1 MKSLKNI
8 IFQLFL
14 LFVYVSISLQS
25 NAQYPAYISLENE
38 NILSSKH
45 TYDLFLDKKGFVW
58 IGHDKGIT
66 KYSGYNSKY
75 YTNSKMNSFELS
87 NIIEDDNGIIWCSNF
102 VGQVFYI
109 KNDSLNL
116 LNPQSK
122 YSFFSKSGL
131 TYGNKNIYFVENN
144 ELNEVDINT
153 YKITKIPF
161 FKYLTI
167 NSYSY
172 NPKLGLLLCTKNG
185 IYTYK
190 NNKISL
196 LSKCSDAHKSISI
209 RCIDN
214 KILGIDF
221 NKRTVYQL
229 KNNKWEY
236 FLSSQKS
243 LADITTINKI
253 DNKIYC
259 NTYNGIIIKD
269 LITNKEEHFFKDYSF
284 SDELIDKQGNL
295 WVSTL
300 NSGVFIIPER
310 NNIKQFLQ
318 RIDNITSICLI
329 NEKNI
334 IALGTKNG
342 KIYLLNKS
350 TLEVIKQINLT
361 EIKNVENIYYN
372 PKTNELNVSTLNH
385 TVINLDNY
393 SLKNIPQIH
402 NAKSIIEYKNQY
414 VFVNSNTLSVVNTNG
429 SEIERAMA
437 NWPFTMEEQQSKK
450 RIDLL
455 SNERFFKIQYF
466 SKRKLFIASS
476 INNIYWLSNKKVGT
490 IKYNGNPISAKHLLT
505 YNDTIFAS
513 QTNKGL
519 YIISDTN
526 KVTLMNNEPFKSIN
540 NFCVSGNNLILNT
553 NFGLYSFNL
562 KSKQI
567 SNLSNNINY
576 PTLYF
581 DLIEGDSNHIYA
593 TDLNTIVKL
602 GNKIPH
608 NKAYKT
614 PLYINKILV
623 NNLPKPDLLN
633 LNYLENN
640 ITIFFDIIN
649 YKLPKEIL
657 IKYRLNYD
665 DTWKIV
671 RANQGFINFSL
682 LSGQNYNIEIQLA
695 NTEGANSTIIKIR
708 IAPPYYKTW
717 WFIMLIILFGAGLT
731 LLIMFIRIKSLNY
744 KNKLIIEKVML
755 EKDLRQSVLTSIR
768 TQMNPHFIFNALNTI
783 HSFIYTN
790 DKKNASD
797 YLVKFSDLTR
807 LVLEMSEKEAV
818 TLKEEI
824 KALELYL
831 SLENVRLNEMLDYNF
846 IIDSSIV
853 KDYIRIP
860 PMIIQPYVENA
871 VKHGLLHKKGEKKL
885 FIYFTLNKHLITIT
899 IEDNGIGRAKSKEI
913 NLIKAKSH
921 KSFSTN
927 ANKKR
932 IEILNQSQEGKK
944 TGVDIVDLFDEN
956 KMPNGTR
963 VIIEI
968 PIVV

>member
-1 MKSLKNI
+1 MKSPKI
-8 IFQLFL
+8 IFYHLHFL
-14 LFVYVSISLQS
+14 SFLTFFSFQAI
-25 NAQYPAYISLENE
+25 AQYPAYISLENE
-38 NILSSKH
+38 NILPSKQ

-75 YTNSKMNSFELS
+75 YSHPKMNSFELS
-87 NIIEDDNGIIWCSNF
+87 NILEDDNGIIWCSNF
-102 VGQVFYI
+102 IGQIFYV

-116 LNPQSK
+116 LNDKPN
-122 YSFFSKSGL
+122 YNFFGKSGL
-131 TYGNKNIYFVENN
+131 TYGNKHIYFVENN
-144 ELNEVDINT
+144 ELNEVDINN
-153 YKITKIPF
+153 YIITKIPF
-161 FKYLTI
+161 YKDLKIY
-167 NSYSY
+167 SYSF
-172 NPKLGLLLCTKNG
+172 NPKLGLLLYTKNG
-185 IYTYK
+185 IYVYK
-190 NNKISL
+190 NKIFSL
-196 LSKCSDAHKSISI
+196 VSKCYDAQKSIYLK
-209 RCIDN
+209 CIDD
-214 KILGIDF
+214 KILGVDI

-229 KNNKWEY
+229 KNNRWQY
-236 FLSSQKS
+236 FLTSKNSS
-243 LADITTINKI
+243 ADITTINKI
-253 DNKIYC
+253 NNKIYC
-259 NTYNGIIIKD
+259 NTYNGIVIQD
-269 LITNKEEHFFKDYSF
+269 LKTNRTELFFKDYSF
-284 SDELIDKQGNL
+284 SDEIIDNQGNL

-300 NSGVFIIPER
+300 TSGVFIIPESK
-310 NNIKQFLQ
+310 NIKQFLE
-318 RIDNITSICLI
+318 RVDNITSICLI
-329 NEKNI
+329 NEKNM

-350 TLEVIKQINLT
+350 TLKIIKQINLT

-393 SLKNIPQIH
+393 SLKTIPQIH
-402 NAKSIIEYKNQY
+402 NAKSIIEYNNQY
-414 VFVNSNTLSVVNTNG
+414 VFVNANTLSVVNTNG
-429 SEIERAMA
+429 SDIEKAVA
-437 NWPFTMEEQQSKK
+437 NWPFSIEEQQSRK
-450 RIDLL
+450 RIDLI

-466 SKRKLFIASS
+466 EKRKLLITSS
-476 INNIYWLSNKKVGT
+476 INNIYWLSNKKIGT
-490 IKYNGNPISAKHLLT
+490 IKYNGNPISAKQMLI
-505 YNDTIFAS
+505 YNNTIFAS

-519 YIISDTN
+519 FIITDTN
-526 KVTLMNNEPFKSIN
+526 KVTLMNNESLKSIN
-540 NFCVSGNNLILNT
+540 NFCISGNNLILNT
-553 NFGLYSFNL
+553 NYGLYSFNI
-562 KSKQI
+562 KTYQI
-567 SNLSNNINY
+567 TNLSKNINY
-576 PTLYF
+576 PTQSLE
-581 DLIEGDSNHIYA
+581 LIEGDNNYIYA
-593 TDLNTIVKL
+593 TDMNTIVKL
-602 GNKIPH
+602 SNKIIF
-608 NKAYKT
+608 NKSYKT

-623 NNLPKPDLLN
+623 NNLHNNDLLN
-633 LNYLENN
+633 LNHTDNN

-657 IKYRLNYD
+657 IKYRLNSND
-665 DTWKIV
+665 DWKV
-671 RANQGFINFSL
+671 VNANQGFINFSL
-682 LSGQNYNIEIQLA
+682 LPGQDYNIEIKLA
-695 NTEGANSTIIKIR
+695 NTDGANSETVKIR
-708 IAPPYYKTW
+708 IAPPYYKSW
-717 WFIMLIILFGAGLT
+717 WFIVLIVILSAGVA
-731 LLIMFIRIKSLNY
+731 LLIMFIRIKNLKY
-744 KNKLIIEKVML
+744 KNRLIIEKVML
-755 EKDLRQSVLTSIR
+755 EKDLRQSLLTSIR

-899 IEDNGIGRAKSKEI
+899 IEDNGVGRGKSKEI

-932 IEILNQSQEGKK
+932 IEILNLSQEGKK

-956 KMPNGTR
+956 KIPIGTR

>member
-1 MKSLKNI
+1 MKSRKI
-8 IFQLFL
+8 IFYNLPFLFFL
-14 LFVYVSISLQS
+14 TFISLQVF
-25 NAQYPAYISLENE
+25 AQYPAYISLENE

-45 TYDLFLDKKGFVW
+45 TYDLFVDKKGFVW

-66 KYSGYNSKY
+66 KYSGYSSKY
-75 YTNSKMNSFELS
+75 YTHPKMNSFELS
-87 NIIEDDNGIIWCSNF
+87 NIMEDDNGIIWCSNF
-102 VGQVFYI
+102 IGQIFYI

-116 LNPQSK
+116 LNFQNN
-122 YSFFSKSGL
+122 YNFFGKSGL
-131 TYGNKNIYFVENN
+131 TYGNKHIYYVENN
-144 ELNEVDINT
+144 ELNEVDIET

-161 FKYLTI
+161 YKDLTVF
-167 NSYSY
+167 SYSF
-172 NPKLGLLLCTKNG
+172 NQKLGLLLYTKNG
-185 IYTYK
+185 IYVFK
-190 NNKISL
+190 NKKFSII
-196 LSKCSDAHKSISI
+196 SKCYDAQKSINL
-209 RCIDN
+209 RCIDD
-214 KILGIDF
+214 KILGVDI

-229 KNNKWEY
+229 KNNTWEH
-236 FLSSQKS
+236 FISSKKS
-243 LADITTINKI
+243 SADITTVNKI
-253 DNKIYC
+253 NNKIYC

-269 LITNKEEHFFKDYSF
+269 LKTNKTEHFFKDYSF
-284 SDELIDKQGNL
+284 SDEIVDKQGNL

-300 NSGVFIIPER
+300 TSGVFIIPESK
-310 NNIKQFLQ
+310 NIKQFLD
-318 RIDNITSICLI
+318 RVDNITSICLI
-329 NEKNI
+329 NEKNM

-342 KIYLLNKS
+342 KIYVLNKS
-350 TLEVIKQINLT
+350 TLEIIKQFNLT
-361 EIKNVENIYYN
+361 EIKNIENIYYN

-402 NAKSIIEYKNQY
+402 NAKSILEYNNQY
-414 VFVNSNTLSVVNTNG
+414 VFVNSNTLSVVNKNG
-429 SEIERAMA
+429 SDIEKDLV
-437 NWPFTMEEQQSKK
+437 NWPFTTEKQQSIK

-455 SNERFFKIQYF
+455 SNERFYKIQYF
-466 SKRKLFIASS
+466 EKRKLFITSS
-476 INNIYWLSNKKVGT
+476 INNIYWLGNKKIGT
-490 IKYNGNPISAKHLLT
+490 IKHNGNPISAKQMLI
-505 YNDTIFAS
+505 YNNTIFAS

-519 YIISDTN
+519 FIITDTN
-526 KVTLMNNEPFKSIN
+526 NVTLMNNESLKSIN
-540 NFCVSGNNLILNT
+540 NFCISDNHLILNT
-553 NFGLYSFNL
+553 NYGLFSFNINT
-562 KSKQI
+562 KQI
-567 SNLSNNINY
+567 KNLSKNINY
-576 PTLYF
+576 PTQSIDF
-581 DLIEGDSNHIYA
+581 IEGDSNYIYA

-602 GNKIPH
+602 SNKITF
-608 NKAYKT
+608 NKSYKT

-623 NNLPKPDLLN
+623 NNLPKTDLLN
-633 LNYLENN
+633 LNHTENN

-649 YKLPKEIL
+649 FKLPKEIL
-657 IKYRLNYD
+657 LKYRLNYED
-665 DTWKIV
+665 DWRIV
-671 RANQGFINFSL
+671 SANQGFINFSL
-682 LSGQNYNIEIQLA
+682 LPGQDYNIEIQLA
-695 NTEGANSTIIKIR
+695 NTEGANNSIIKIK

-717 WFIMLIILFGAGLT
+717 WFIMLIILLSAGFALI
-731 LLIMFIRIKSLNY
+731 IMFIRIKSIKY

-755 EKDLRQSVLTSIR
+755 EKDLRQSLLTSIR

-818 TLKEEI
+818 SLKEEI

-846 IIDSSIV
+846 IIDSTIV

-899 IEDNGIGRAKSKEI
+899 IEDNGVGRGKSKEI
-913 NLIKAKSH
+913 NMIKAKSH

-932 IEILNQSQEGKK
+932 IEILNLSQEGKK
-944 TGVDIVDLFDEN
+944 TGVEIVDLFDEN
-956 KMPNGTR
+956 KTPIGTR